1 MALNATTTSLPTPGK
16 VIINSYW
23 TTFLVLQDK
32 EQNFFQPFSV
42 SPTLM
47 SQQACCLF
55 FIPPCMVQMVHGASK
70 ALNALFKILT
80 QETTSFG

>member
-1 MALNATTTSLPTPGK
+1 MALNATSLPTPGK
-16 VIINSYW
+16 IIMNSYW
-23 TTFLVLQDK
+23 ITFLVLKDK
-32 EQNFFQPFSV
+32 EQNFFQPIPV

-55 FIPPCMVQMVHGASK
+55 FIPPCMVQMVYGASK

>member
-32 EQNFFQPFSV
+32 EQKFFQPFSV
-42 SPTLM
+42 SPTLINVPTGLLPVLYP
-47 SQQACCLF
+47 S
-55 FIPPCMVQMVHGASK
+55 VHGANGASK

-80 QETTSFG
+80 QENTSFD